1 MNKNCPRYWT
11 MLVGLIELSMVLK
24 QFAGLNS
31 SSEMIGSCVGDKSD
45 LSLESGCSVALKW
58 FLVLMISVFWC
69 WQGSDGMSCLYPW
82 CTEPSVELKMV
93 LLCFSSGIAETGK
106 SWWDQRRTVWTSGS
120 ELQEAGSESTLGHRS
135 QGFFRV
141 LITDTATNMTYKN
154 VTM

>member
-1 MNKNCPRYWT
+1 

-69 WQGSDGMSCLYPW
+69 
-82 CTEPSVELKMV
+82 
-93 LLCFSSGIAETGK
+93 
-106 SWWDQRRTVWTSGS
+106 
-120 ELQEAGSESTLGHRS
+120 
-135 QGFFRV
+135 
-141 LITDTATNMTYKN
+141 
-154 VTM
+154 